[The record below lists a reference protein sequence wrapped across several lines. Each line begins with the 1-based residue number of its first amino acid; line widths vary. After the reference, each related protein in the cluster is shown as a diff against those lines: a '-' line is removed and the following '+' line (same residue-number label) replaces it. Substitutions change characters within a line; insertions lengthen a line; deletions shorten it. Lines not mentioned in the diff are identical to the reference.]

1 MNAASRSDA
10 SIPRAFL
17 PSPWS
22 FDRYHYYYARTKLA
36 TDPLYPAVLG
46 SLRGCDAPLLDLGCG
61 IGLLAHALRAD
72 GQAMAYSGVD
82 FDPRKIAAANAAATR
97 ARLAEV
103 AFTPCDLLHER
114 PTHHGSVAILDVL
127 QYFPGDVQARVLGDA
142 IGMLGPGAKLVI
154 RSGLQD
160 ADARSRITRV
170 ADRTANAI
178 GWMRSAPLH
187 YPTRDWFERMLAA
200 AGLAAGIRPL
210 HGRTPF
216 NNWLIVATR

>member
-1 MNAASRSDA
+1 MNAAGHSHA
-10 SIPRAFL
+10 SIADAFL

-22 FDRYHYYYARTKLA
+22 LDRYHYYYARTKLA
-36 TDPLYPAVLG
+36 TDPLYPAVLAA
-46 SLRGCDAPLLDLGCG
+46 LRGCGAPLIDLGCG

-72 GQAMAYSGVD
+72 GQSMRYSGVD
-82 FDPRKIAAANAAATR
+82 FDPRKIVAANAAAAR
-97 ARLAEV
+97 AQLADV
-103 AFTPCDLLHER
+103 TFAPCDLLHER
-114 PTHHGSVAILDVL
+114 PTHHGSVALLDVL
-127 QYFPGDVQARVLGDA
+127 QYFPGDVQERVLGDA

-178 GWMRSAPLH
+178 GWMRTAPVR

-200 AGLAAGIRPL
+200 AGLAADIRPL